1 MQNIAYKS
9 FVRNYLLQKGISN
22 ISISRSSSLHQFMD
36 MCWKFWFNILLKKG
50 VYYEHNFCIYSI
62 FVSFQKVF
70 SLYASCTS
78 IQGHLCSLMF
88 LLSEMHKPFL
98 CIIHIVWF
106 VDELQAC
113 AALFC
118 EGWVLFA
125 KSLISYS
132 SFGVFIL
139 LSYLHE
145 CIQPEFPEHGDLTSQ
160 PLLHQPAW
168 DNDEAEDEKEG
179 LQKLL

>member
-1 MQNIAYKS
+1 MS
-9 FVRNYLLQKGISN
+9 LL
-22 ISISRSSSLHQFMD
+22 L
-36 MCWKFWFNILLKKG
+36 
-50 VYYEHNFCIYSI
+50 
-62 FVSFQKVF
+62 
-70 SLYASCTS
+70 
-78 IQGHLCSLMF
+78 
-88 LLSEMHKPFL
+88 EMHKPFL

-106 VDELQAC
+106 IDELQAC
-113 AALFC
+113 AALFR
-118 EGWVLFA
+118 EDWVLYA
-125 KSLISYS
+125 KCLISYS